1 VDGRK
6 HAYAK
11 TISGKQKEGDMMDFI
26 EAAKK
31 ALNGE
36 IMERESINRT
46 KMIMFSD
53 ESGAIKFRKTDYNG
67 IHTEVSEIDLT
78 SDWQPHEEHFD
89 LSKKAK
95 DILSNRTGEEWTG
108 IYYPE
113 SDIKE
118 FIKQINIEM
127 KREDSGIGV
136 IDYARASVIIDNL
149 AGERFK

>member
-1 VDGRK
+1 MMADFKTAVEWMKQGKKVKIKIWVGGEYIYWNNTNSNMAGNFKYSSGNIVDTF
-6 HAYAK
+6 
-11 TISGKQKEGDMMDFI
+11 TIAMF
-26 EAAKK
+26 
-31 ALNGE
+31 
-36 IMERESINRT
+36 ES
-46 KMIMFSD
+46 
-53 ESGAIKFRKTDYNG
+53 TDWV
-67 IHTEVSEIDLT
+67 IF
-78 SDWQPHEEHFD
+78 EEHFD